1 MADAQEIIDRL
12 RNSTDGEL
20 ATLRAAQK
28 GGGHLLSGILIDQE
42 IARRERL
49 HQHELD
55 LKLIADQVRW
65 MKFTAII
72 TAAATL
78 IAAVVGAIAG
88 AVLAYWLQPVLR
100 QLQSVPPVSKS
111 LQQNDSPTAPDRKEK
126 SNQPHLSLPNPNQS
140 VRVLDNSAA
149 RSGVNSPGFHQIWT

>member
-20 ATLRAAQK
+20 ATLRATQK

-49 HQHELD
+49 HQHELA
-55 LKLIADQVRW
+55 LTLIADQVRW
-65 MKFTAII
+65 MKFTAIL

-78 IAAVVGAIAG
+78 IAAVVGAMQER
-88 AVLAYWLQPVLR
+88 Y
-100 QLQSVPPVSKS
+100 
-111 LQQNDSPTAPDRKEK
+111 
-126 SNQPHLSLPNPNQS
+126 
-140 VRVLDNSAA
+140 
-149 RSGVNSPGFHQIWT
+149 